1 MKLSRS
7 QEAFRVRRRFVVA
20 ALGMAAL
27 GMVALA
33 PDGASAQVQAAP
45 QAIELRA
52 GRARLDFLAGD
63 WRVEKFTSVEAGD
76 WRSNGEGALRFSS
89 TMNDLYLETN
99 ASSGRYVYHIVFS
112 FDAAQQ
118 QYRVTSRD
126 DQSGLIDVYEGAF
139 DERGALV
146 VSNVGPG
153 THYVYGGVHYHNRMS
168 LAPTADGWV
177 WLLEVSDNGGQS
189 WRPQVRVIARR

>member
-1 MKLSRS
+1 MKRSRS
-7 QEAFRVRRRFVVA
+7 QKVFRVRRRLVVA
-20 ALGMAAL
+20 ALSTAA
-27 GMVALA
+27 GVVALA
-33 PDGASAQVQAAP
+33 PGGASAQAQAAS

-63 WRVEKFTSVEAGD
+63 WRVEQFTPIDAGE

-99 ASSGRYVYHIVFS
+99 ANSGRYAYHLVFS

-118 QYRVTSRD
+118 QYRVASRD

-153 THYVYGGVHYHNRMS
+153 THYAYGGVRYHNRMRFT
-168 LAPTADGWV
+168 PTADGWV
-177 WLLEVSDNGGQS
+177 WLVDVSDDGGQS

>member
-1 MKLSRS
+1 MRKWL
-7 QEAFRVRRRFVVA
+7 VVF
-20 ALGMAAL
+20 
-27 GMVALA
+27 ALA
-33 PDGASAQVQAAP
+33 LVAITALEPGGAVAQVQPAS
-45 QAIELRA
+45 QAVELRV

-63 WRVEKFTSVEAGD
+63 WRVEQFTLRDAGE

-99 ASSGRYVYHIVFS
+99 ASSGRYAYHIVFS

-139 DERGALV
+139 DESGALV
-146 VSNVGPG
+146 LSNVGPG
-153 THYVYGGVHYHNRMS
+153 THYAVGGVRYHNRMS
-168 LAPTADGWV
+168 FAPTADGWA
-177 WLLEVSDNGGQS
+177 WLVEVSDDGGQS
-189 WRPQVRVIARR
+189 WRPQVRVMARR